1 MKASKLILMLS
12 ALLIATASKGQSV
25 TKESLCDSAISVC
38 PNTIDYLISRDI
50 LYKECSQENYLLNK
64 HIANDSYI
72 IVQKDSIISTQAHTI
87 YTGRAYF
94 EVERIKDI
102 SQDALIKHQE
112 KIIAR
117 KTTIEIILGVFALTF
132 GVITVK

>member
-1 MKASKLILMLS
+1 M
-12 ALLIATASKGQSV
+12 